1 MVFGVIIYETIDI
14 MYNLTSIGYKSVKGI
29 YNWYY
34 GIENNIINEKNQILL
49 LEYKVDKLEKI
60 IKDLSRDTKEI
71 DKMV

>member
-14 MYNLTSIGYKSVKGI
+14 MYNLTSIGYKSAKGI

-34 GIENNIINEKNQILL
+34 GIDDTMISEREQILL

-60 IKDLSRDTKEI
+60 IKQINKQNDSEKI
-71 DKMV
+71 V

>member
-14 MYNLTSIGYKSVKGI
+14 MYNLTSIGYKSAKGI

-34 GIENNIINEKNQILL
+34 SIDDTMISERDQILL

-60 IKDLSRDTKEI
+60 IKQINKQNDSEKI
-71 DKMV
+71 V